1 MKILTPL
8 IKKSAH
14 VAFFLSLL
22 GASSASWA
30 VPSFARQTG
39 QDCVSCHVGGFGPQ
53 LTPFGVRFKIG
64 GYVLS
69 DGKPDKVPLSAMVKG
84 SFNQTKKALDSPAAD
99 SLKTNNNSVMDEAS
113 VFFAGR
119 ISEKIG
125 GFAQVT
131 YDGVAKRTAI
141 DHVDLRFAHPTEIGG
156 KDVVLGVSLNN
167 NPTVQDP
174 FNTLSVWG
182 FPYTS
187 SPAGFSGP
195 ETATLINGGLEHRVL
210 GASGYAFI
218 DDQWYAELGSYRSL
232 SRSAQSKLGLGAV
245 DDPGSLSSGTLYWR
259 LAWLKSIGKQSMSA
273 GIFGLSAAINPDRLA
288 GGPTN
293 RYRDAGIDA
302 QYQLLGIKDHS
313 FTVQASQVWER
324 QHRDALISAD
334 AATNRVGQLH
344 ESKINVS
351 YHFRQTWGLT
361 AGLFKTNGDADSLI
375 YETSPTLRPNTTGT
389 IWQADWVPFGKRDSW
404 RAPFANLKLG
414 AQYLVFTKYNG
425 ASNNYDG
432 SGRNA
437 SDNNTLYLF
446 AWLAY

>member
-1 MKILTPL
+1 MKILTQF
-8 IKKSAH
+8 IRKSALA
-14 VAFFLSLL
+14 AFFLSLL
-22 GASSASWA
+22 ALSLPSWA

-84 SFNQTKKALDSPAAD
+84 SFNQTKKALDPPAAD
-99 SLKTNNNSVMDEAS
+99 SLKPNDNSVMDEAS

-119 ISEKIG
+119 ISEKLG

-131 YDGVAKRTAI
+131 YDGVAKRTAL
-141 DHVDLRFAHPTEIGG
+141 DHVDLRFAHATEIAG
-156 KDVVLGVSLNN
+156 KDAVLGVSLNN

-182 FPYTS
+182 FPYTT
-187 SPAGFSGP
+187 SPTGFSGP
-195 ETATLINGGLEHRVL
+195 EAASLINGGLEHRVL

-259 LAWLKSIGKQSMSA
+259 LAWLKGMGKQSMSA
-273 GIFGLSAAINPDRLA
+273 GIFGLGTAINPDRLA

-293 RYRDAGIDA
+293 RYRDVGIDA
-302 QYQLLGIKDHS
+302 QYQLLGLKDHS

-324 QHRDALISAD
+324 QHRDALIAAD
-334 AATNRVGQLH
+334 AAAIRAGQLR
-344 ESKINVS
+344 ESKINAS
-351 YHFRQTWGLT
+351 YHFRQTWSLM
-361 AGLFKTNGDADSLI
+361 AGLFRTTGDADSLI
-375 YETSPTLRPNTTGT
+375 YATSPTLRPNTSGT
-389 IWQADWVPFGKRDSW
+389 IWEANWVPFGKRDSW

-414 AQYLVFTKYNG
+414 AQYVVFTRYNG
-425 ASNNYDG
+425 VSNNYDG